1 MVYPSLRSI
10 LYLALGTAVLAQ
22 LLLFPFFSQLHS
34 PQLSLV
40 ATELCILWL
49 VILFVR
55 RQRVSGEEL
64 LLLNA
69 TPLRT
74 LMLTLPLALSGSLL
88 INQFDL
94 HCGRLL
100 DAFGY
105 SLPLHIQRNL
115 IEVQLA
121 GDLPALFLGIAAVV
135 VTPGVSEE
143 ILFRGLVFTGLYV
156 HQGPRL
162 AVVGAGLFFALVHFN
177 PWQLPALILLGIFLG
192 VLVYWTHSVYP
203 AILAHM
209 VNNALSFAGLNLK
222 VYWGIKFL
230 STDHPY
236 SLPAILALVLVFWSA
251 ALRLQRQSPIMPL
264 PPKPHPPVQ
273 SLT

>member
-1 MVYPSLRSI
+1 MGYPSLRSI
-10 LYLALGTAVLAQ
+10 LYLVLGTAVLAQ
-22 LLLFPFFSQLHS
+22 LLLFPVFSQLYS
-34 PQLSLV
+34 PQLSLI
-40 ATELCILWL
+40 ATELSVLWL

-55 RQRVSGEEL
+55 RQQVPGEEL

-74 LMLTLPLALSGSLL
+74 LMLTLPLALSASLL
-88 INQFDL
+88 ISQLDL
-94 HCGRLL
+94 HCGRYL
-100 DAFGY
+100 DALGY

-121 GDLPALFLGIAAVV
+121 GDLPALLLGTAAVV
-135 VTPGVSEE
+135 VAPGVVEE

-156 HQGPRL
+156 HHGPRL
-162 AVVGAGLFFALVHFN
+162 AVVGAGLFFALIHFN
-177 PWQLPALILLGIFLG
+177 PWQLPALVLLGIFLG
-192 VLVYWTHSVYP
+192 VLVYWTHSIYP

-222 VYWGIKFL
+222 VYWGIEFL

-236 SLPAILALVLVFWSA
+236 SLPATLTLLLVFWAA

-264 PPKPHPPVQ
+264 PPQTHLPVRL
-273 SLT
+273 LT